1 MGGLCLWYCGFCA
14 VGLTSRFEVYKLD
27 ILTSWRRSQAWV
39 IMQFSRIFLL
49 QEFGIFDLGLVG
61 SEKKW
66 CLCRGFGG
74 TLWVCWVVV
83 GCLPIFKK

>member
-49 QEFGIFDLGLVG
+49 PEFGIFDLGLVG
-61 SEKKW
+61 WEM
-66 CLCRGFGG
+66 
-74 TLWVCWVVV
+74 VVV
-83 GCLPIFKK
+83 FVPWVWWYSVV